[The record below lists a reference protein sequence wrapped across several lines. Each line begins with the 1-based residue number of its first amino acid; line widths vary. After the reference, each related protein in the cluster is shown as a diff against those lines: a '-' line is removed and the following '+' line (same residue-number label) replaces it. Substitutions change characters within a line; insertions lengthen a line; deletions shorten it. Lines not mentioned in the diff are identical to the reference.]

1 MFIRDVTWNPSIII
15 VRKLPRTKTKDA
27 TKNLIAVLTMG
38 WMDGCMY
45 GCMYGC
51 MDGIIFSD

>member
-27 TKNLIAVLTMG
+27 TENLIAVLTMG
-38 WMDGCMY
+38 WMDGWMDVWMY
-45 GCMYGC
+45 GWNN
-51 MDGIIFSD
+51 FF